1 MKKILGT
8 LALALAIAG
17 SALASTGSRACCEPA
32 CDDCASCC
40 AGVQSVQSEAS
51 CPLAIEQASLPTC
64 N

>member
-17 SALASTGSRACCEPA
+17 SALASTGSRACCEQA

-40 AGVQSVQSEAS
+40 ASVQSEAS

>member
-40 AGVQSVQSEAS
+40 ASVQAEAS